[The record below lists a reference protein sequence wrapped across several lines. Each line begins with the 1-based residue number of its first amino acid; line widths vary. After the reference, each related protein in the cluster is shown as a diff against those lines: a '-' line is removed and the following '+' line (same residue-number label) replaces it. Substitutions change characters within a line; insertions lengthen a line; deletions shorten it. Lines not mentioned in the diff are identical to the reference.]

1 MTYTAEFW
9 IDHLDLKPH
18 PEGGYYTETYRGKPE
33 RLADGARAVSTGI
46 YFLLRAGE
54 VSHLHKIDADEMWH
68 FYAGDPL
75 NVYCLHENGRA
86 PILHLGPDAKAGQWF
101 QGVVPAGVWFGAELA
116 ETKNTGSA
124 AQGYSLMGCT
134 VAPGFEFS
142 GFELAKRS
150 VLTQAFPQH
159 AEMIERLTP
168 PD

>member
-18 PEGGYYTETYRGKPE
+18 PEGGYYTETYRGKSE
-33 RLADGARAVSTGI
+33 GGEDGARAVSTGI

-54 VSHLHKIDADEMWH
+54 VYHLHKIDADEMWH

-75 NVYCLHENGRA
+75 NVYCIHDKGRA
-86 PILHLGPDAKAGQWF
+86 PILHIGPDAKAGQWF
-101 QGVVPAGVWFGAELA
+101 QGVVPAGVWFGAKLA
-116 ETKNTGSA
+116 ETESVNVH
-124 AQGYSLMGCT
+124 GYCLVGCT

-142 GFELAKRS
+142 GFELAKRND
-150 VLTQAFPQH
+150 LTNAFPQH
-159 AEMIERLTP
+159 SAIIEMLTP